1 MIENKS
7 YHDKV
12 KIKKL
17 HIKNF
22 KSLVDLEIVEPNP
35 FTVFVGAN
43 GVGKSNIFEALE
55 FVNISSTTFFDSV
68 VRVFGG
74 EKTIANNLDEIFEFE
89 CEFDNAIDKFTS
101 SFISD
106 FIGGKAL
113 NMYFTK
119 KGHNF
124 ENSLPNP
131 SNNFYPGGIAYRI
144 PQDSI
149 TGERVWL
156 NPSYKQF
163 FGSFCHIF
171 IRAYHKE
178 VTKYIDYKSLSLS
191 ASNLEKVLKRIL
203 LNEDDRI
210 EIIEWLQLFIPG
222 LEKVEIHSDNIGGTD
237 TLLVYEKGASKP
249 FDKNLISDGTYNILC
264 LLTAVYQSDEPQFLC
279 IEEPENG
286 LNPFVIKE
294 LVTLFRNA
302 CKEKGHYIWLN
313 THSQSLVEALTP
325 DEIILVDKVNGETK
339 IKQTK
344 GMNLYGLPTD
354 EAWLSGALGGG
365 TPW

>member
-1 MIENKS
+1 M
-7 YHDKV
+7 

-55 FVNISSTTFFDSV
+55 FFLWS
-68 VRVFGG
+68 
-74 EKTIANNLDEIFEFE
+74 EELDRLR
-89 CEFDNAIDKFTS
+89 T
-101 SFISD
+101 
-106 FIGGKAL
+106 
-113 NMYFTK
+113 
-119 KGHNF
+119 
-124 ENSLPNP
+124 
-131 SNNFYPGGIAYRI
+131 
-144 PQDSI
+144 
-149 TGERVWL
+149 
-156 NPSYKQF
+156 
-163 FGSFCHIF
+163 FGSAENIQNKSIDDLYGKFIIQSDEFSLNTKVKYYYSDEFAEEGSLNSFDRKDIF
-171 IRAYHKE
+171 RKISRSFSRYFVGK
-178 VTKYIDYKSLSLS
+178 VDYQKINYSDSSKLNF
-191 ASNLEKVLKRIL
+191 ACTNLEKVLKRL
-203 LNEDDRI
+203 LQEENE
-210 EIIEWLQLFIPG
+210 ELTEYLQLFVPEF
-222 LEKVEIHSDNIGGTD
+222 EKVEIHSDNIGGTD
-237 TLLVYEKGASKP
+237 TLLIYEKGSKKP
-249 FDKNLISDGTYNILC
+249 FNKNLISDGTYNILC

-302 CKEKGHYIWLN
+302 CEEKGHYIWLN

-344 GMNLYGLPTD
+344 GMNLHGLPTD

>member
-1 MIENKS
+1 M
-7 YHDKV
+7 

-55 FVNISSTTFFDSV
+55 FANFLYSWNPENALRLFGGNEYIKTRVNPNFTKSDFDDLDISFEFDEFYFSFQQDKGFSNGNTGHLDSLIDGFV
-68 VRVFGG
+68 ASEDIHEPWKREPDLKENYSDYLNQFVAFSSRIFIKNKDLVRVKEIGD
-74 EKTIANNLDEIFEFE
+74 EKLG
-89 CEFDNAIDKFTS
+89 ID
-101 SFISD
+101 
-106 FIGGKAL
+106 
-113 NMYFTK
+113 
-119 KGHNF
+119 
-124 ENSLPNP
+124 
-131 SNNFYPGGIAYRI
+131 
-144 PQDSI
+144 
-149 TGERVWL
+149 
-156 NPSYKQF
+156 
-163 FGSFCHIF
+163 C
-171 IRAYHKE
+171 
-178 VTKYIDYKSLSLS
+178 
-191 ASNLEKVLKRIL
+191 SNLEKVLKRL
-203 LNEDDRI
+203 LNDENTRE
-210 EIIEWLQLFIPG
+210 EILEWLQLFIPG
-222 LEKVEIHSDNIGGTD
+222 FENVEVLSSTLSGSD
-237 TLLVYEKGASKP
+237 TLLVYEKDIKKP
-249 FDKNLISDGTYNILC
+249 FNKDLISDGTYNILC

-344 GMNLYGLPTD
+344 GMNLHGLPTD
-354 EAWLSGALGGG
+354 QAWLSGALGGG